1 MDIAKTTAALAVLLL
16 AACGGR
22 PGDSP
27 RELLPDLDQAP
38 PSAVSVVERN
48 GRERLVF
55 LSAVE
60 NVGAGPL
67 VVSGR
72 RDSSERDMH
81 ATQLVRRSDGSTTA
95 VPLRARLSFVVSE
108 THRHW
113 HLLGFE
119 TYELRTVAG
128 HALERDHKTGFCLG
142 DRYDA
147 SMSTQLPGEPARAF
161 WTQECGRGQT
171 ERRRI
176 LEGISPGFGDDYVPL
191 LEGQYVDVTG
201 LAPGR
206 YVLVHRVNSN
216 RDIRESGYANNAAS
230 ALLELV
236 RGSGGKPSV
245 SVLRTCPDAPAC
257 GSGTSYPAPVYQ
269 GKTEEDS
276 RCDACFSSS
285 PSH

>member
-1 MDIAKTTAALAVLLL
+1 MAIAKATAALAVLLL
-16 AACGGR
+16 AGCGGR
-22 PGDSP
+22 HGAPP

-38 PSAVSVVERN
+38 PAAISVVERD
-48 GRERLVF
+48 GRGRLVF

-72 RDSSERDMH
+72 RTAAEQDMH
-81 ATQLVRRSDGSTTA
+81 AIQLVRRSDKSTET
-95 VPLRARLSFVVSE
+95 VPLRARLRFVVSE

-128 HALERDHKTGFCLG
+128 RTLGRDHKTGFCLG
-142 DRYDA
+142 DRYD
-147 SMSTQLPGEPARAF
+147 SQKSTRLPGEPPRAV

-171 ERRRI
+171 QRRRI

-191 LEGQYVDVTG
+191 LEGQYIDVTG

-206 YVLVHRVNSN
+206 YVLVHRVNAD
-216 RDIRESGYANNAAS
+216 RDIRESRYANNAAS
-230 ALLELV
+230 ALLELA
-236 RGSGGKPSV
+236 RNPGRKPSINV
-245 SVLRTCPDAPAC
+245 IRICRDAPTC
-257 GSGTSYPAPVYQ
+257 G
-269 GKTEEDS
+269 
-276 RCDACFSSS
+276 
-285 PSH
+285 

>member
-1 MDIAKTTAALAVLLL
+1 MDIPKATVALAVILL

-22 PGDSP
+22 QGGSP

-38 PSAVSVVERN
+38 PSAISVLERD
-48 GRERLVF
+48 GRERLLF

-72 RDSSERDMH
+72 RDADERDMR
-81 ATQLVRRSDGSTTA
+81 ASQLVRRFDGSTAT
-95 VPLRARLSFVVSE
+95 VPLRARLRFVVSE

-119 TYELRTVAG
+119 TYELRTVDG
-128 HALERDHKTGFCLG
+128 QTLGRDHKTGFCLG

-147 SMSTQLPGEPARAF
+147 SVSTRLPGEPVRAF

-191 LEGQYVDVTG
+191 LEGQFIDVTG

-206 YVLVHRVNSN
+206 YVVVHRVNSD

-236 RGSGGKPSV
+236 RDSDGKPSI
-245 SVLRTCPDAPAC
+245 SVLRTCPDAPTC
-257 GSGTSYPAPVYQ
+257 G
-269 GKTEEDS
+269 
-276 RCDACFSSS
+276 
-285 PSH
+285 

>member
-1 MDIAKTTAALAVLLL
+1 MGIGKATAAVSVLLL
-16 AACGGR
+16 AACGGSE
-22 PGDSP
+22 GSAS

-38 PSAVSVVERN
+38 PSAISVVERD
-48 GRERLVF
+48 GSERLVF

-67 VVSGR
+67 VVRGK
-72 RDSSERDMH
+72 RDAAEREMN
-81 ATQLVRRSDGSTTA
+81 ATQVVRRADGSTA
-95 VPLRARLSFVVSE
+95 ALPLRARLRFVVSE

-119 TYELRTVAG
+119 TYELRTLGG
-128 HALERDHKTGFCLG
+128 HALGRDHKTGFCLG

-147 SMSTQLPGEPARAF
+147 SRATRLPAEPARAV

-191 LEGQYVDVTG
+191 LEGQYIDVTG

-206 YVLVHRVNSN
+206 YVLVHRVNSD
-216 RDIRESGYANNAAS
+216 RDIRESSYADNAAS
-230 ALLELV
+230 VLLEL
-236 RGSGGKPSV
+236 RRDSRGKPSV
-245 SVLRTCPDAPAC
+245 SVLRTCPDEAGC
-257 GSGTSYPAPVYQ
+257 
-269 GKTEEDS
+269 E
-276 RCDACFSSS
+276 
-285 PSH
+285 

>member
-1 MDIAKTTAALAVLLL
+1 MDIGKATVALAVLLL
-16 AACGGR
+16 ASCGG
-22 PGDSP
+22 GQGGSP
-27 RELLPDLDQAP
+27 RELLPDLDQVP
-38 PSAVSVVERN
+38 PSAISVVERG

-72 RDSSERDMH
+72 RDAAQREMN
-81 ATQLVRRSDGSTTA
+81 ATQLVRRSDGSTVT
-95 VPLRARLSFVVSE
+95 VPLRGRLRFVVSE

-119 TYELRTVAG
+119 TYELRTVDG
-128 HALERDHKTGFCLG
+128 QTLGRDHKTGFCLG

-147 SMSTQLPGEPARAF
+147 SMSTRLPGEPARAF

-191 LEGQYVDVTG
+191 LEGQYIDVTG

-206 YVLVHRVNSN
+206 YVLVHRVNSD
-216 RDIRESGYANNAAS
+216 RDIRESGYANNGAS

-236 RGSGGKPSV
+236 RDSGGKASV
-245 SVLRTCPDAPAC
+245 SVLRTCPDISTC
-257 GSGTSYPAPVYQ
+257 G
-269 GKTEEDS
+269 
-276 RCDACFSSS
+276 
-285 PSH
+285 